1 MRVCSSTSRQK
12 ASASS
17 RTSGSLSERIPRRLR
32 LSGKLINTGD
42 LTGPLRDPGSGWR
55 DIQLPTEVISYRIM
69 SHRKT
74 SVEINEELLTAVQRV
89 LATATLKD
97 TIEEAFR
104 EVLRAEARREEVE
117 ALSTMRGMDL
127 ANPEVMAGA
136 WRS

>member
-1 MRVCSSTSRQK
+1 
-12 ASASS
+12 
-17 RTSGSLSERIPRRLR
+17 
-32 LSGKLINTGD
+32 
-42 LTGPLRDPGSGWR
+42 
-55 DIQLPTEVISYRIM
+55 M